1 MRVRALACL
10 GDGAADPWPESLPGS
25 SSGGHAANP
34 NAEEPFL
41 VRCSERLS
49 VRLCMCMCM
58 CLCLCSLPVFSC
70 VCVPVCRVCLCD
82 VPRGGARV
90 CRLRPLLPARRR
102 TGARGTPLRSSGARC
117 TPPCAGGRTTH
128 SVRRGNGVIVS
139 RATSGA
145 ALRCSS
151 LAARLARTTS
161 LMSWCWTRT
170 RCRPCS
176 CARHRHRRVC
186 ARVCTRGSGCVF
198 LCLCVGWV
206 GCVWV
211 RLCARVC
218 LCLCVFFVREFRGG
232 DDLSDPAGACS
243 FCCVGGCTRWSTRT
257 CSRT

>member
-1 MRVRALACL
+1 MCHVVAPVFAGCGPCCRPGAEPARGALRYGRREQGAHRPALA
-10 GDGAADPWPESLPGS
+10 
-25 SSGGHAANP
+25 
-34 NAEEPFL
+34 
-41 VRCSERLS
+41 
-49 VRLCMCMCM
+49 
-58 CLCLCSLPVFSC
+58 
-70 VCVPVCRVCLCD
+70 
-82 VPRGGARV
+82 GAR
-90 CRLRPLLPARRR
+90 L
-102 TGARGTPLRSSGARC
+102 T
-117 TPPCAGGRTTH
+117 PCA
-128 SVRRGNGVIVS
+128 VAMVS

-151 LAARLARTTS
+151 LAARLALTTS

-176 CARHRHRRVC
+176 CARHRHRCVC